1 MLKEV
6 DVSKLTFNPFERIGR
21 DWCLISAGD
30 ESSYNTMT
38 ASWGGV
44 GVLWGKNVATI
55 HIRPQRYTKKFVDEA
70 DTFTLTFFPDGYRN
84 ALTFCGKYSGRDYDK
99 AKETGLT
106 PWFVDGS
113 VAFEEAN
120 LVLVCRKL
128 YAQEMSEES
137 FVDKDILERDYS
149 NRDFH
154 TTYVGEIIKAYCK

>member
-1 MLKEV
+1 MLKEF

-44 GVLWGKNVATI
+44 GVLWGKNVATVY
-55 HIRPQRYTKKFVDEA
+55 IRPQRYTKKFVDEA

-84 ALTFCGKYSGRDYDK
+84 ALAFCGKYSGRDYDK

-128 YAQEMSEES
+128 YAQEMSEDS
-137 FVDKDILERDYS
+137 FVDKDILELDYP
-149 NRDFH
+149 NRDLH